1 MSRGVLE
8 SEKAERSRPRRSR
21 ILRIRQVRRERILR
35 DCVPLTR
42 VSMACLQAQ
51 YRRFLGQRSPSL
63 VRLSRQR
70 CIKSKRPPSVFS
82 QSKSRWKKSR
92 QNYRAAS
99 ATYEIE
105 SFLKLEIES
114 LL

>member
-51 YRRFLGQRSPSL
+51 YRRFLG
-63 VRLSRQR
+63 
-70 CIKSKRPPSVFS
+70 KRPPSVFS

-114 LL
+114 LLFRNRVTLS